1 MTFLLL
7 LLPPVLAALVA
18 FIIRPYRVWVGWI
31 NALLGLVSLGAALSF
46 ASQAAA
52 LGLPAAGEI
61 QNAPTWGV
69 VIDSLGLV
77 DVLRADSLSALLMVC
92 VAGVNAITLLLGP
105 GLVRR
110 DPYTS
115 DQLRRYQIF
124 FNLFVG
130 SMLLAVSANNV
141 GLMWVAIEATTIF
154 SAFIIPLNVSKTSVE
169 ASWKYIL
176 ICSVGI
182 ALAFAGTVLAYFD
195 FVALSGRVE
204 NALNWSV
211 LLQTAPSLHPEV
223 MRIAFVFLLV
233 GYGTKAG
240 LAPMHTWLP
249 DAHSE
254 SPAPLSAAMSGVL
267 LAVAL
272 YAILRWKVVID
283 AALAANGRIGDTY
296 TNNLLLGLGL
306 LSMLIAAL
314 SMVRSKNY
322 KRLLAYSSI
331 ENTGL
336 TCLGL
341 ALGPLGVF
349 AALLH
354 LVNHSIAKSMLFL
367 LSGRILHRYHTT
379 EIAEVRGLFKA
390 MPLTGGLF
398 AAGILALIGLP
409 PFGIFISEFALI
421 RAGFADGKPW
431 LMALVLVLL
440 AVAFVALLNV
450 LNRMLYGDLPETVR
464 AGETDG
470 WQAALLFLNVA
481 GLVVL
486 GLTLPA
492 PLVTLLNQSVLIV
505 MH

>member
-1 MTFLLL
+1 
-7 LLPPVLAALVA
+7 
-18 FIIRPYRVWVGWI
+18 
-31 NALLGLVSLGAALSF
+31 LGLISLGAALSF
-46 ASQAAA
+46 ANQAVANGMPA
-52 LGLPAAGEI
+52 LSTL
-61 QNAPTWGV
+61 QNAPAFGV

-92 VAGVNAITLLLGP
+92 VAGVGAITLFLSP
-105 GLVRR
+105 GIGHGHI
-110 DPYTS
+110 YT
-115 DQLRRYQIF
+115 QAQTRQYQIF
-124 FNLFVG
+124 FNLFIA

-154 SAFIIPLNVSKTSVE
+154 SAFIIPLRLSKNSVE

-182 ALAFAGTVLAYFD
+182 ALAFTGTVLSYFD
-195 FVALSGRVE
+195 FVTLSGRAE
-204 NALNWSV
+204 NALNWTV
-211 LLQTAPSLHPEV
+211 LLQTASQLHPEV

-272 YAILRWKVVID
+272 YAILRWKIVVD
-283 AALAANGRIGDTY
+283 ATLGASY
-296 TNNLLLGLGL
+296 TNNLLMGLGV
-306 LSMLIAAL
+306 LSIVIACF
-314 SMVRSKNY
+314 SMVLSKNY

-331 ENTGL
+331 EHTGL

-341 ALGPLGVF
+341 ALGPLGIF

-354 LVNHSIAKSMLFL
+354 MLNHSIAKSMLFL
-367 LSGRILHRYHTT
+367 LAGRILHRYKTT
-379 EIAEVRGLFKA
+379 EIAKVSGLLKV

-398 AAGILALIGLP
+398 AVGILTIIGLP
-409 PFGIFISEFALI
+409 PFGIFISEFALFK
-421 RAGFADGKPW
+421 AGFINGYPW
-431 LMALVLVLL
+431 LMGIVLALL
-440 AVAFVALLNV
+440 AVAFVVLLKVLNSMLYGSPPEDIEVGETDRWQGGLLLLNV
-450 LNRMLYGDLPETVR
+450 C
-464 AGETDG
+464 
-470 WQAALLFLNVA
+470 
-481 GLVVL
+481 GLVIL

-492 PLVTLLNQSVLIV
+492 PLMILLNQCVYIV
-505 MH
+505 SH